1 MTTAAAIAREDRLR
15 YTGPERCSGDG
26 QVRAAGDRYSTVI
39 WLLGGNL
46 LVRSAGFGYPFLA
59 YHVAGRGHGAGAVGA
74 VVAAYGL
81 GWAVGQ
87 LLCGWLVDRVG
98 ARVTL
103 VSTMLVAAAVL
114 VLMAGLHTVPGLL
127 VGAMIAG
134 LVCDAPRPVLGA
146 VIAELVAD
154 PQRRAQLDG
163 WRYGWVLNIG
173 AAITGGVGG
182 VVAGWLDTPVLYWI
196 NGIGC
201 AIFAGL
207 AGRCI
212 PADVCRRTES
222 GLRACTAMSKVGY
235 RQALSDKRL
244 VLLAVSGLVTLTTLM
259 GFFAAVP
266 MLMSASGLGV
276 GAYGWVQL
284 INALAVVAV
293 TPLLTPWLSKQLALG
308 PRPDILAGA
317 GVWVT
322 LCMAAAGLARTT
334 VGFSVAAAACSPGEI
349 AWFVVAAG
357 IVHRIAPPAHGGR
370 YHGIWSMAVA
380 ASSVAAPILAA
391 FNLANGGRLVLAA
404 TTVTVGFFGAALCLP
419 LARVLA
425 AASCGPLSSKEPS
438 RDSYQ

>member
-182 VVAGWLDTPVLYWI
+182 VVLVGHPGVVLDQWH
-196 NGIGC
+196 
-201 AIFAGL
+201 
-207 AGRCI
+207 R
-212 PADVCRRTES
+212 VCD
-222 GLRACTAMSKVGY
+222 LR
-235 RQALSDKRL
+235 
-244 VLLAVSGLVTLTTLM
+244 
-259 GFFAAVP
+259 
-266 MLMSASGLGV
+266 GV
-276 GAYGWVQL
+276 GR
-284 INALAVVAV
+284 
-293 TPLLTPWLSKQLALG
+293 PLYTCRCVP
-308 PRPDILAGA
+308 
-317 GVWVT
+317 
-322 LCMAAAGLARTT
+322 
-334 VGFSVAAAACSPGEI
+334 
-349 AWFVVAAG
+349 
-357 IVHRIAPPAHGGR
+357 
-370 YHGIWSMAVA
+370 
-380 ASSVAAPILAA
+380 
-391 FNLANGGRLVLAA
+391 
-404 TTVTVGFFGAALCLP
+404 
-419 LARVLA
+419 
-425 AASCGPLSSKEPS
+425 
-438 RDSYQ
+438 

>member
-146 VIAELVAD
+146 VIA
-154 PQRRAQLDG
+154 
-163 WRYGWVLNIG
+163 
-173 AAITGGVGG
+173 
-182 VVAGWLDTPVLYWI
+182 
-196 NGIGC
+196 
-201 AIFAGL
+201 
-207 AGRCI
+207 
-212 PADVCRRTES
+212 
-222 GLRACTAMSKVGY
+222 
-235 RQALSDKRL
+235 
-244 VLLAVSGLVTLTTLM
+244 
-259 GFFAAVP
+259 
-266 MLMSASGLGV
+266 
-276 GAYGWVQL
+276 
-284 INALAVVAV
+284 
-293 TPLLTPWLSKQLALG
+293 
-308 PRPDILAGA
+308 
-317 GVWVT
+317 
-322 LCMAAAGLARTT
+322 
-334 VGFSVAAAACSPGEI
+334 
-349 AWFVVAAG
+349 
-357 IVHRIAPPAHGGR
+357 
-370 YHGIWSMAVA
+370 
-380 ASSVAAPILAA
+380 APILSTQPYRQPSSCARRCGSAVWSRAGWTPRCCTGSMASGVRSSRGWQAA
-391 FNLANGGRLVLAA
+391 VYLPMCAVGPSPAFELAPPCRKLAIGRHSRTSAW
-404 TTVTVGFFGAALCLP
+404 
-419 LARVLA
+419 
-425 AASCGPLSSKEPS
+425 SCWPS
-438 RDSYQ
+438 RVWQRSRR

>member
-244 VLLAVSGLVTLTTLM
+244 VLLAVSGLATLTTLM

-276 GAYGWVQL
+276 GAYGWV
-284 INALAVVAV
+284 
-293 TPLLTPWLSKQLALG
+293 
-308 PRPDILAGA
+308 
-317 GVWVT
+317 
-322 LCMAAAGLARTT
+322 
-334 VGFSVAAAACSPGEI
+334 
-349 AWFVVAAG
+349 
-357 IVHRIAPPAHGGR
+357 
-370 YHGIWSMAVA
+370 
-380 ASSVAAPILAA
+380 
-391 FNLANGGRLVLAA
+391 
-404 TTVTVGFFGAALCLP
+404 
-419 LARVLA
+419 
-425 AASCGPLSSKEPS
+425 
-438 RDSYQ
+438 

>member
-154 PQRRAQLDG
+154 PQRRAQL
-163 WRYGWVLNIG
+163 NEAG
-173 AAITGGVGG
+173 ARQ
-182 VVAGWLDTPVLYWI
+182 WI
-196 NGIGC
+196 EHPD
-201 AIFAGL
+201 AA
-207 AGRCI
+207 A
-212 PADVCRRTES
+212 EWMS
-222 GLRACTAMSKVGY
+222 GA
-235 RQALSDKRL
+235 
-244 VLLAVSGLVTLTTLM
+244 
-259 GFFAAVP
+259 
-266 MLMSASGLGV
+266 GV
-276 GAYGWVQL
+276 GAYPPLFVGRFFDMMR
-284 INALAVVAV
+284 IEAL
-293 TPLLTPWLSKQLALG
+293 Q
-308 PRPDILAGA
+308 
-317 GVWVT
+317 
-322 LCMAAAGLARTT
+322 
-334 VGFSVAAAACSPGEI
+334 
-349 AWFVVAAG
+349 
-357 IVHRIAPPAHGGR
+357 
-370 YHGIWSMAVA
+370 
-380 ASSVAAPILAA
+380 
-391 FNLANGGRLVLAA
+391 
-404 TTVTVGFFGAALCLP
+404 
-419 LARVLA
+419 
-425 AASCGPLSSKEPS
+425 
-438 RDSYQ
+438 

>member
-1 MTTAAAIAREDRLR
+1 M
-15 YTGPERCSGDG
+15 
-26 QVRAAGDRYSTVI
+26 
-39 WLLGGNL
+39 
-46 LVRSAGFGYPFLA
+46 
-59 YHVAGRGHGAGAVGA
+59 
-74 VVAAYGL
+74 
-81 GWAVGQ
+81 
-87 LLCGWLVDRVG
+87 
-98 ARVTL
+98 
-103 VSTMLVAAAVL
+103 
-114 VLMAGLHTVPGLL
+114 
-127 VGAMIAG
+127 
-134 LVCDAPRPVLGA
+134 
-146 VIAELVAD
+146 
-154 PQRRAQLDG
+154 
-163 WRYGWVLNIG
+163 
-173 AAITGGVGG
+173 
-182 VVAGWLDTPVLYWI
+182 LYWI

-244 VLLAVSGLVTLTTLM
+244 VLLAVSGLATLTTLM

>member
-1 MTTAAAIAREDRLR
+1 MPELATSGNAFDKRRFSRRGFLGAGIASGFALAACASKPTASGAAGMTAAIDAAEAAR
-15 YTGPERCSGDG
+15 PHSG
-26 QVRAAGDRYSTVI
+26 RTVTATLTPQPARI
-39 WLLGGNL
+39 DLGG
-46 LVRSAGFGYPFLA
+46 PI
-59 YHVAGRGHGAGAVGA
+59 
-74 VVAAYGL
+74 
-81 GWAVGQ
+81 
-87 LLCGWLVDRVG
+87 
-98 ARVTL
+98 
-103 VSTMLVAAAVL
+103 VSTLTYGNTIPGPLIRA
-114 VLMAGLHTVPGLL
+114 TVGDE
-127 VGAMIAG
+127 I
-134 LVCDAPRPVLGA
+134 
-146 VIAELVAD
+146 
-154 PQRRAQLDG
+154 
-163 WRYGWVLNIG
+163 
-173 AAITGGVGG
+173 
-182 VVAGWLDTPVLYWI
+182 VVSVTNRLAGWLDTPVLYWI

-244 VLLAVSGLVTLTTLM
+244 VLLAVSGLATLTTLM

>member
-1 MTTAAAIAREDRLR
+1 M
-15 YTGPERCSGDG
+15 
-26 QVRAAGDRYSTVI
+26 
-39 WLLGGNL
+39 
-46 LVRSAGFGYPFLA
+46 
-59 YHVAGRGHGAGAVGA
+59 
-74 VVAAYGL
+74 
-81 GWAVGQ
+81 GQ

-212 PADVCRRTES
+212 PADVCRRT
-222 GLRACTAMSKVGY
+222 
-235 RQALSDKRL
+235 
-244 VLLAVSGLVTLTTLM
+244 
-259 GFFAAVP
+259 
-266 MLMSASGLGV
+266 
-276 GAYGWVQL
+276 
-284 INALAVVAV
+284 
-293 TPLLTPWLSKQLALG
+293 
-308 PRPDILAGA
+308 
-317 GVWVT
+317 
-322 LCMAAAGLARTT
+322 
-334 VGFSVAAAACSPGEI
+334 SPAFEL
-349 AWFVVAAG
+349 
-357 IVHRIAPPAHGGR
+357 APPCRKLAIGR
-370 YHGIWSMAVA
+370 HSRTSAWS
-380 ASSVAAPILAA
+380 
-391 FNLANGGRLVLAA
+391 
-404 TTVTVGFFGAALCLP
+404 CW
-419 LARVLA
+419 
-425 AASCGPLSSKEPS
+425 PS
-438 RDSYQ
+438 RVWQRSRR

>member
-163 WRYGWVLNIG
+163 W
-173 AAITGGVGG
+173 
-182 VVAGWLDTPVLYWI
+182 
-196 NGIGC
+196 
-201 AIFAGL
+201 
-207 AGRCI
+207 
-212 PADVCRRTES
+212 
-222 GLRACTAMSKVGY
+222 
-235 RQALSDKRL
+235 
-244 VLLAVSGLVTLTTLM
+244 
-259 GFFAAVP
+259 
-266 MLMSASGLGV
+266 
-276 GAYGWVQL
+276 
-284 INALAVVAV
+284 
-293 TPLLTPWLSKQLALG
+293 
-308 PRPDILAGA
+308 
-317 GVWVT
+317 
-322 LCMAAAGLARTT
+322 
-334 VGFSVAAAACSPGEI
+334 
-349 AWFVVAAG
+349 
-357 IVHRIAPPAHGGR
+357 
-370 YHGIWSMAVA
+370 
-380 ASSVAAPILAA
+380 
-391 FNLANGGRLVLAA
+391 
-404 TTVTVGFFGAALCLP
+404 
-419 LARVLA
+419 
-425 AASCGPLSSKEPS
+425 
-438 RDSYQ
+438 

>member
-1 MTTAAAIAREDRLR
+1 M
-15 YTGPERCSGDG
+15 
-26 QVRAAGDRYSTVI
+26 I

-244 VLLAVSGLVTLTTLM
+244 VLLAVSGLATLTTLM

-266 MLMSASGLGV
+266 MLMSAEWTGCRGVRLGAVDQRPSGCRGDPAVDAVAEQAARIWSTARHSGRRGSV
-276 GAYGWVQL
+276 GDSLYGGCR
-284 INALAVVAV
+284 A
-293 TPLLTPWLSKQLALG
+293 
-308 PRPDILAGA
+308 RPHHGRFQCGRGCLLAGRDCLVRGCRRHRA
-317 GVWVT
+317 PDRPSRARWALPRDLVDGRRGVV
-322 LCMAAAGLARTT
+322 
-334 VGFSVAAAACSPGEI
+334 
-349 AWFVVAAG
+349 
-357 IVHRIAPPAHGGR
+357 GGR
-370 YHGIWSMAVA
+370 AYPGCFQ
-380 ASSVAAPILAA
+380 P
-391 FNLANGGRLVLAA
+391 G
-404 TTVTVGFFGAALCLP
+404 
-419 LARVLA
+419 
-425 AASCGPLSSKEPS
+425 
-438 RDSYQ
+438 

>member
-244 VLLAVSGLVTLTTLM
+244 VLLAVSGLATLTTLM

-334 VGFSVAAAACSPGEI
+334 VGFSVAAAA
-349 AWFVVAAG
+349 
-357 IVHRIAPPAHGGR
+357 
-370 YHGIWSMAVA
+370 
-380 ASSVAAPILAA
+380 
-391 FNLANGGRLVLAA
+391 
-404 TTVTVGFFGAALCLP
+404 
-419 LARVLA
+419 
-425 AASCGPLSSKEPS
+425 
-438 RDSYQ
+438 

>member
-1 MTTAAAIAREDRLR
+1 M
-15 YTGPERCSGDG
+15 
-26 QVRAAGDRYSTVI
+26 I

-81 GWAVGQ
+81 GWAVGS
-87 LLCGWLVDRVG
+87 CCVGGWWTVSG
-98 ARVTL
+98 AGD
-103 VSTMLVAAAVL
+103 
-114 VLMAGLHTVPGLL
+114 AGIHHAGGRRRAGADGRATHRAGIA
-127 VGAMIAG
+127 GWAMIAG

-244 VLLAVSGLVTLTTLM
+244 VLLAVSGLATLTTLM